1 MLELHKFERI
11 VFQSASLN
19 KDSKYLITNWYVC
32 FRNAMTDKKYYAT
45 HLACHLLRLRSDGRR
60 LETVSLFG
68 HGLKKSGSMTSL
80 CSETSSATSR
90 SSRFSAYSSSI
101 WSKIKSFGSW
111 RYSAPHQSHGR
122 PGSIINSSSTSSNF
136 GSPTTAVL
144 HQNLLKPEELDANF
158 SFDHPR
164 LKQIDPYMYVAA
176 ELDVCGPD
184 VRNHTGAQSILA
196 T

>member
-1 MLELHKFERI
+1 M
-11 VFQSASLN
+11 
-19 KDSKYLITNWYVC
+19 C

-60 LETVSLFG
+60 LETISLFG
-68 HGLKKSGSMTSL
+68 HGLQKSGSMTSL

-122 PGSIINSSSTSSNF
+122 PGSILNSSSTSSNL

-144 HQNLLKPEELDANF
+144 HQNLIKSEELDASF

-164 LKQIDPYMYVAA
+164 LKKIDPYMYVATG
-176 ELDVCGPD
+176 LDDYGPD
-184 VRNHTGAQSILA
+184 VRNRTEAQSIVA
-196 T
+196 R